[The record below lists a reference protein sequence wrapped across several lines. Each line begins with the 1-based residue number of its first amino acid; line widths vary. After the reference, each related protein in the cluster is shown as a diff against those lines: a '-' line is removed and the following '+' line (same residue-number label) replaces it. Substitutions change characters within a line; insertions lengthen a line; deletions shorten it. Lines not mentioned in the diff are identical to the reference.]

1 MLYWLQ
7 YVIYYM
13 PFASQDLIWFNKLFI
28 NFCSKLLMFW
38 PCNYAPKCSEPHK
51 CVSKIPSVPHNY
63 RNITIAYDITIVYD
77 ITIGVLD
84 DATFTSK
91 G

>member
-1 MLYWLQ
+1 
-7 YVIYYM
+7 
-13 PFASQDLIWFNKLFI
+13 
-28 NFCSKLLMFW
+28 MFW

-51 CVSKIPSVPHNY
+51 CVSKIPSVPHKY

-84 DATFTSK
+84 DATFTSIVYIFTDDTTLGILK
-91 G
+91 LNDEVME